1 MHKNGCI
8 AVNAQSVH
16 VCHQAAMV
24 LQSAVQQNDLQW
36 RICYIIANGF
46 KLRIA
51 KEYT

>member
-8 AVNAQSVH
+8 AVNAQNVH

-36 RICYIIANGF
+36 RICYIIAMVSNCG
-46 KLRIA
+46 LQRHIH
-51 KEYT
+51 